1 MPTWGSPRNCLAGR
15 LAKSELFRPKPF
27 SPGTFCPVTCAPVP
41 PMSDQQHSDDLQHL
55 PTADADSVENS
66 RAAKAALWKKISEQ
80 RRREREEQ
88 TAAQPP
94 QDLVEEPP
102 PAAPE
107 RSSRDE
113 WDELFTSSHEELQAA
128 TIPTPAPPAQPP
140 RKRSVIRRSTPL
152 ITDTEASPSEN
163 PHASLRPPAEST
175 DAGTTTRQSSADDDP
190 EAGPAANVGDARE
203 REQAPALQ
211 GSPRIQSASPDTAT
225 PQTASVPGT
234 SSHSR
239 TAAASEKSDD
249 SPQEVPFLVALLRQK
264 WVQWGGASLSLSLGI
279 HALILGVGGFMVV
292 SQVMLDRQVDF
303 LPGGS
308 QQGQQASEALE
319 HKIQQKKNPWLKKA
333 MPMRKIAAIGSI
345 SDIILPDEVPDLLD
359 LPSSN
364 DLLSSSKLGGA
375 GLGGGGFG
383 KGMGL
388 GAKDGMVFQPLSM
401 FGREIKAKRL
411 ALVLDVSSS
420 MAPFLPRVIEEVDKV
435 AKGSV
440 IVLYPGC
447 GLDSP
452 PNKGLTGKEIYRTS
466 GPEFERFW
474 RMGGMAS
481 LEEARKF
488 KFSRT
493 DPIPS
498 ESVYT
503 VLSKRPQ
510 THFIHY
516 VGIGYTW
523 LALLSDHVRQ
533 ADALYWF
540 SDFQDHVDFQQ
551 LDIIRENLLRRKQKL
566 YIQPYQHGSAFD
578 LIKSQL
584 VDPTG
589 GEVIEAVFE

>member
-1 MPTWGSPRNCLAGR
+1 
-15 LAKSELFRPKPF
+15 
-27 SPGTFCPVTCAPVP
+27 
-41 PMSDQQHSDDLQHL
+41 MSDPQNSDDLQHL
-55 PTADADSVENS
+55 PTADVDSVESS

-80 RRREREEQ
+80 RRQEKEDPP
-88 TAAQPP
+88 ALQPP
-94 QDLVEEPP
+94 QTPVDDRP
-102 PAAPE
+102 PAAQE

-113 WDELFTSSHEELQAA
+113 WNELFSTSPEELEAPL
-128 TIPTPAPPAQPP
+128 IPTAAAPLVQPP

-152 ITDTEASPSEN
+152 LTEAEAAPELPPEASPHPSSDS
-163 PHASLRPPAEST
+163 PDTTLAGTAAPAEE
-175 DAGTTTRQSSADDDP
+175 AVP
-190 EAGPAANVGDARE
+190 AGPDSPLISLTAQ
-203 REQAPALQ
+203 EQFPTPKN
-211 GSPRIQSASPDTAT
+211 SPGPRSASPETAA
-225 PQTASVPGT
+225 QETASEPDKP
-234 SSHSR
+234 SQSQS
-239 TAAASEKSDD
+239 AAASEKPEDT
-249 SPQEVPFLVALLRQK
+249 PKEVHFLTALLRQK

-279 HALILGVGGFMVV
+279 HAFILGVGGFLVV
-292 SQVMLDRQVDF
+292 NQVMIDRQVDF

-308 QQGQQASEALE
+308 QQGQQASQALE

-345 SDIILPDEVPDLLD
+345 SDIVLPDEVPDLLD

-364 DLLSSSKLGGA
+364 DLLSSSKLGGS

-452 PNKGLTGKEIYRTS
+452 PNKGLLGKEIYRTN

-488 KFSRT
+488 KFSRN

-503 VLSKRPQ
+503 VLAKRPQ

-551 LDIIRENLLRRKQKL
+551 LDIVRENLLRRKQKL

>member
-1 MPTWGSPRNCLAGR
+1 
-15 LAKSELFRPKPF
+15 
-27 SPGTFCPVTCAPVP
+27 
-41 PMSDQQHSDDLQHL
+41 MSDPQNSDDLQHL
-55 PTADADSVENS
+55 PTADADSVESS

-80 RRREREEQ
+80 RRQEKEDPP
-88 TAAQPP
+88 ALQPP
-94 QDLVEEPP
+94 QTPVDDRP
-102 PAAPE
+102 PAAQE

-113 WDELFTSSHEELQAA
+113 WNELFSTSPEELEAPL
-128 TIPTPAPPAQPP
+128 IPTAAAPLVQPP

-152 ITDTEASPSEN
+152 LTEAEAAPELPPEASPHPSSDS
-163 PHASLRPPAEST
+163 PDTTLAGTAAPAEE
-175 DAGTTTRQSSADDDP
+175 AVP
-190 EAGPAANVGDARE
+190 AGPDSPLISLTAQ
-203 REQAPALQ
+203 EQFPTPKN
-211 GSPRIQSASPDTAT
+211 SPGPRSASPETAA
-225 PQTASVPGT
+225 QETASEPDKP
-234 SSHSR
+234 SQSQS
-239 TAAASEKSDD
+239 AAASEKPEDT
-249 SPQEVPFLVALLRQK
+249 PKEVHFLTALLRQK

-279 HALILGVGGFMVV
+279 HAFILGVGGFLVV
-292 SQVMLDRQVDF
+292 NQVMIDRQVDF

-308 QQGQQASEALE
+308 QQGQQASQALE

-345 SDIILPDEVPDLLD
+345 SDIVLPDEVPDLLD

-364 DLLSSSKLGGA
+364 DLLSSSKLGGS

-452 PNKGLTGKEIYRTS
+452 PNKGLLGKEIYRTN

-488 KFSRT
+488 KFSRN

-551 LDIIRENLLRRKQKL
+551 LDIVRENLLRRKQKL

>member
-1 MPTWGSPRNCLAGR
+1 
-15 LAKSELFRPKPF
+15 
-27 SPGTFCPVTCAPVP
+27 
-41 PMSDQQHSDDLQHL
+41 MSDSQNSDDLQHL
-55 PTADADSVENS
+55 PKADADIVENS
-66 RAAKAALWKKISEQ
+66 RAAKAALWRKISEQ
-80 RRREREEQ
+80 RRQVREDPPAPKPLQ
-88 TAAQPP
+88 TPVDDQPP
-94 QDLVEEPP
+94 TVQ
-102 PAAPE
+102 E

-113 WDELFTSSHEELQAA
+113 WNELFNTSPEELEAPLIPEATVPPVQA
-128 TIPTPAPPAQPP
+128 P

-152 ITDTEASPSEN
+152 ITETAAAPGENPDASPHPPANTTDMATAGTASHAKDDATTL
-163 PHASLRPPAEST
+163 PASLVSSPRARELYLAPKDYHQPPA
-175 DAGTTTRQSSADDDP
+175 APP
-190 EAGPAANVGDARE
+190 EV
-203 REQAPALQ
+203 
-211 GSPRIQSASPDTAT
+211 ASQETISEPDTSSRL
-225 PQTASVPGT
+225 AS
-234 SSHSR
+234 
-239 TAAASEKSDD
+239 AAASEKPEDT
-249 SPQEVPFLVALLRQK
+249 PQEVHFLTALLKQK

-279 HALILGVGGFMVV
+279 HALILGVGGFLVV
-292 SQVMLDRQVDF
+292 NQVMIDRQVDF

-308 QQGQQASEALE
+308 QQGQQASQALE

-333 MPMRKIAAIGSI
+333 VPMRKIAAVGSI
-345 SDIILPDEVPDLLD
+345 SDIVLPDEVPDLLD

-364 DLLSSSKLGGA
+364 DLLSSSRLGGA
-375 GLGGGGFG
+375 GLDGGGFG

-452 PNKGLTGKEIYRTS
+452 PNKGLSGKEIYRTN

-493 DPIPS
+493 DPIPG

-551 LDIIRENLLRRKQKL
+551 LDIVRENLLRRKQKL

>member
-1 MPTWGSPRNCLAGR
+1 
-15 LAKSELFRPKPF
+15 
-27 SPGTFCPVTCAPVP
+27 
-41 PMSDQQHSDDLQHL
+41 MSDSQNSDDLQHL
-55 PTADADSVENS
+55 PKADAASVENS
-66 RAAKAALWKKISEQ
+66 RAAKAALWKKISDQ
-80 RRREREEQ
+80 RRQEREEASAPHLPVDDQ
-88 TAAQPP
+88 
-94 QDLVEEPP
+94 P
-102 PAAPE
+102 PAAQE

-113 WDELFTSSHEELQAA
+113 WNELFNLTPEELEAPLIPAA
-128 TIPTPAPPAQPP
+128 AAPPAQAP

-152 ITDTEASPSEN
+152 ITETAATPEENQDASPNLS
-163 PHASLRPPAEST
+163 ASSTDMATARKTSQAKEDASSPTTTPPARAQST
-175 DAGTTTRQSSADDDP
+175 
-190 EAGPAANVGDARE
+190 
-203 REQAPALQ
+203 APKD
-211 GSPRIQSASPDTAT
+211 SPVPQSAHPERAAQETTSEPEKPSQSGSAETPEKLEDT
-225 PQTASVPGT
+225 PQEA
-234 SSHSR
+234 H
-239 TAAASEKSDD
+239 
-249 SPQEVPFLVALLRQK
+249 FLAVLLRQK

-279 HALILGVGGFMVV
+279 HALILGVGGFLVV
-292 SQVMLDRQVDF
+292 NQVMIDRQVDF

-308 QQGQQASEALE
+308 QQGQQASQALE

-333 MPMRKIAAIGSI
+333 MPMRKIAAVGSI
-345 SDIILPDEVPDLLD
+345 SEIVLPDEVPDLLD

-364 DLLSSSKLGGA
+364 DMLSSSKLGGA
-375 GLGGGGFG
+375 GLGGGGIG

-452 PNKGLTGKEIYRTS
+452 PNKGLSGKEIYRTS

-488 KFSRT
+488 KFSRN

-503 VLSKRPQ
+503 VLAKRPQ

-523 LALLSDHVRQ
+523 LALLSDLVRQ

-551 LDIIRENLLRRKQKL
+551 LDIVRENLLRRKQKL

-584 VDPTG
+584 VTPTG

>member
-1 MPTWGSPRNCLAGR
+1 
-15 LAKSELFRPKPF
+15 
-27 SPGTFCPVTCAPVP
+27 
-41 PMSDQQHSDDLQHL
+41 MSDPKNSDDLQHL
-55 PTADADSVENS
+55 PKADADSVENS
-66 RAAKAALWKKISEQ
+66 RAAKAALWRKISEQ
-80 RRREREEQ
+80 RRQEREEPS
-88 TAAQPP
+88 APEPP
-94 QDLVEEPP
+94 QSPVDDRP
-102 PAAPE
+102 PAVQE

-113 WDELFTSSHEELQAA
+113 WNELFSTSPEELEAPLIPAAA
-128 TIPTPAPPAQPP
+128 TPPVQAP

-152 ITDTEASPSEN
+152 ITKAEAASEPPQEASPHPSSDS
-163 PHASLRPPAEST
+163 PDTAMADTAALVDDDAPTVPSSPVRRPPA
-175 DAGTTTRQSSADDDP
+175 
-190 EAGPAANVGDARE
+190 
-203 REQAPALQ
+203 REQSPAPKDSS
-211 GSPRIQSASPDTAT
+211 GPQSASPEAAA
-225 PQTASVPGT
+225 QETASEPDKP
-234 SSHSR
+234 SQSQS
-239 TAAASEKSDD
+239 AATSEKPEDT
-249 SPQEVPFLVALLRQK
+249 PQEVHFLVALLRQK

-279 HALILGVGGFMVV
+279 HALILGVGGFLVV
-292 SQVMLDRQVDF
+292 NQVMIDRQVDF

-308 QQGQQASEALE
+308 QQGQQASQALE

-333 MPMRKIAAIGSI
+333 MPMRKIAAVGSI
-345 SDIILPDEVPDLLD
+345 SDIVLPDEVPDLLD

-364 DLLSSSKLGGA
+364 DMLSSSKLGGA

-452 PNKGLTGKEIYRTS
+452 PNKGLSGKEIYRTN

-488 KFSRT
+488 KFSRN

-503 VLSKRPQ
+503 VLAKRPQ

-551 LDIIRENLLRRKQKL
+551 LDIVRENLLRRKQKL

>member
-1 MPTWGSPRNCLAGR
+1 
-15 LAKSELFRPKPF
+15 
-27 SPGTFCPVTCAPVP
+27 
-41 PMSDQQHSDDLQHL
+41 MSDPQNSDDLQHL
-55 PTADADSVENS
+55 PTADADSVESS

-80 RRREREEQ
+80 RRQEKEDPP
-88 TAAQPP
+88 ALQPP
-94 QDLVEEPP
+94 QTPVDDRP
-102 PAAPE
+102 PAAQE

-113 WDELFTSSHEELQAA
+113 WNELFSTSPEELEAPL
-128 TIPTPAPPAQPP
+128 IPTAAAPLVQPP

-152 ITDTEASPSEN
+152 LTEAEAAPELPPEASPHPSSDS
-163 PHASLRPPAEST
+163 PDTTL
-175 DAGTTTRQSSADDDP
+175 AGTAAPADEAVP
-190 EAGPAANVGDARE
+190 AGPDSPLISLTAQ
-203 REQAPALQ
+203 EQ
-211 GSPRIQSASPDTAT
+211 SPTPKNSPGPRSASPETAA
-225 PQTASVPGT
+225 QETASEPDKP
-234 SSHSR
+234 SQSQS
-239 TAAASEKSDD
+239 AAASEKPEDT
-249 SPQEVPFLVALLRQK
+249 PKEVHFLTALLRQK

-279 HALILGVGGFMVV
+279 HAFILGVGGFLVV
-292 SQVMLDRQVDF
+292 NQVMIDRQVDF

-308 QQGQQASEALE
+308 QQGQQASQALE

-345 SDIILPDEVPDLLD
+345 SDIVLPDEVPDLLD

-364 DLLSSSKLGGA
+364 DLLSSSKLGGS

-452 PNKGLTGKEIYRTS
+452 PNKGLLGKEIYRTN

-488 KFSRT
+488 KFSRN

-551 LDIIRENLLRRKQKL
+551 LDIVRENLLRRKQKL

>member
-1 MPTWGSPRNCLAGR
+1 
-15 LAKSELFRPKPF
+15 
-27 SPGTFCPVTCAPVP
+27 
-41 PMSDQQHSDDLQHL
+41 MSDPQNSDDLQHL

-66 RAAKAALWKKISEQ
+66 RAAKAALWRKISEQ
-80 RRREREEQ
+80 RRQEREDPS
-88 TAAQPP
+88 TAQPP
-94 QDLVEEPP
+94 QAPVDDPT
-102 PAAPE
+102 PAPLE

-113 WDELFTSSHEELQAA
+113 WNELFSTNPEELEAPLIPAA
-128 TIPTPAPPAQPP
+128 AAPAIQQP
-140 RKRSVIRRSTPL
+140 RKRSVIRRNAPL
-152 ITDTEASPSEN
+152 KSEAEAAPEENPDTSPPPPADSTDTAI
-163 PHASLRPPAEST
+163 
-175 DAGTTTRQSSADDDP
+175 SSRATAADDDDQAVPASLHSSPPSQEQSPSLIAPPQPLAASP
-190 EAGPAANVGDARE
+190 EA
-203 REQAPALQ
+203 APQ
-211 GSPRIQSASPDTAT
+211 EPVSE
-225 PQTASVPGT
+225 PGT
-234 SSHSR
+234 TSQSR
-239 TAAASEKSDD
+239 PADASEKPEPP
-249 SPQEVPFLVALLRQK
+249 PQEVHFLTALLRQK

-279 HALILGVGGFMVV
+279 HALILGIGGFLVV
-292 SQVMLDRQVDF
+292 NQVMIDRQVDF

-308 QQGQQASEALE
+308 QQGQQASQALE

-333 MPMRKIAAIGSI
+333 VPMRKIAAVGSI
-345 SDIILPDEVPDLLD
+345 SDIVLPDEVPDLLD

-452 PNKGLTGKEIYRTS
+452 PNKGLPGKEIYRTS

-488 KFSRT
+488 KFSRS

-498 ESVYT
+498 ESIYNI
-503 VLSKRPQ
+503 LSKRPQ

-551 LDIIRENLLRRKQKL
+551 LDIVRDNLLRRKQKL

-589 GEVIEAVFE
+589 GEVIETVFE

>member
-1 MPTWGSPRNCLAGR
+1 
-15 LAKSELFRPKPF
+15 
-27 SPGTFCPVTCAPVP
+27 
-41 PMSDQQHSDDLQHL
+41 MSDPQNSDDLQHL
-55 PTADADSVENS
+55 PKADADSVENS
-66 RAAKAALWKKISEQ
+66 RAAKAALWRKISEQ
-80 RRREREEQ
+80 RRQEREEPS
-88 TAAQPP
+88 APQPP
-94 QDLVEEPP
+94 QAPVDDLP

-113 WDELFTSSHEELQAA
+113 WNELFSTSPEELEAPLIPAA
-128 TIPTPAPPAQPP
+128 AAPPVQAP

-152 ITDTEASPSEN
+152 ITETAAAPDASPQ
-163 PHASLRPPAEST
+163 PPETST
-175 DAGTTTRQSSADDDP
+175 DMATSGTTSQAKDDAPAVTSSTISSLP
-190 EAGPAANVGDARE
+190 ARE
-203 REQAPALQ
+203 QSPAPKDSS
-211 GSPRIQSASPDTAT
+211 GPQSASPEAAA
-225 PQTASVPGT
+225 QETASEPDKP
-234 SSHSR
+234 SQPQS
-239 TAAASEKSDD
+239 AATSEKPEDT
-249 SPQEVPFLVALLRQK
+249 PQEVPFLVALLRQK

-279 HALILGVGGFMVV
+279 HALILGVGGFLVV
-292 SQVMLDRQVDF
+292 NQVMIDRQVDF

-308 QQGQQASEALE
+308 QQGQQASQALE

-333 MPMRKIAAIGSI
+333 MPMRKIAAVGSI
-345 SDIILPDEVPDLLD
+345 SDIVLPDEVPDLLD

-364 DLLSSSKLGGA
+364 DMLSSSKLGGA

-452 PNKGLTGKEIYRTS
+452 PNKGLSGKEIYRTN

-488 KFSRT
+488 KFSRS

-503 VLSKRPQ
+503 VLAKRPQ

-551 LDIIRENLLRRKQKL
+551 LDIVRENLLRRKQKL

>member
-1 MPTWGSPRNCLAGR
+1 
-15 LAKSELFRPKPF
+15 
-27 SPGTFCPVTCAPVP
+27 
-41 PMSDQQHSDDLQHL
+41 MSDPQNSDDLQHL

-66 RAAKAALWKKISEQ
+66 RAAKAALWRKISEQ
-80 RRREREEQ
+80 RRQEREDPS
-88 TAAQPP
+88 TAQPP
-94 QDLVEEPP
+94 QAPVDDPT
-102 PAAPE
+102 PAPLE

-113 WDELFTSSHEELQAA
+113 WNELFSTNPEELEAPLIPAA
-128 TIPTPAPPAQPP
+128 AAPAIQQP
-140 RKRSVIRRSTPL
+140 RKRSVIRRNAPL
-152 ITDTEASPSEN
+152 KSEAAAAPEENPDTSPPPPADSTDTAI
-163 PHASLRPPAEST
+163 
-175 DAGTTTRQSSADDDP
+175 SSRATAADDDDQAVPASLHSSPPSQEQSPSLIAPPQPLAASP
-190 EAGPAANVGDARE
+190 EA
-203 REQAPALQ
+203 APQ
-211 GSPRIQSASPDTAT
+211 EPVSE
-225 PQTASVPGT
+225 PGT
-234 SSHSR
+234 TSQSR
-239 TAAASEKSDD
+239 PADASEKPEPP
-249 SPQEVPFLVALLRQK
+249 PQEVHFLTALLRQK

-279 HALILGVGGFMVV
+279 HALILGIGGFLVV
-292 SQVMLDRQVDF
+292 NQVMIDRQVDF

-308 QQGQQASEALE
+308 QQGQQASQALE

-333 MPMRKIAAIGSI
+333 VPMRKIAAVGSI
-345 SDIILPDEVPDLLD
+345 SDIVLPDEVPDLLD

-452 PNKGLTGKEIYRTS
+452 PNKGLPGKEIYRTS

-488 KFSRT
+488 KFSRS

-498 ESVYT
+498 ESIYNI
-503 VLSKRPQ
+503 LSKRPQ

-551 LDIIRENLLRRKQKL
+551 LDIVRDNLLRRKQKL

-589 GEVIEAVFE
+589 GEVIETVFE

>member
-1 MPTWGSPRNCLAGR
+1 MS
-15 LAKSELFRPKPF
+15 
-27 SPGTFCPVTCAPVP
+27 AP
-41 PMSDQQHSDDLQHL
+41 QHSDDLQHL
-55 PTADADSVENS
+55 PKADAESAESS

-80 RRREREEQ
+80 RRQTREEQ
-88 TAAQPP
+88 AAAASRLHPEEAPAQPP
-94 QDLVEEPP
+94 AQ
-102 PAAPE
+102 E

-113 WDELFTSSHEELQAA
+113 WNELFASSPEELEAS
-128 TIPTPAPPAQPP
+128 PAPQPP
-140 RKRSVIRRSTPL
+140 PTLQPARKRSVIRRSTPL
-152 ITDTEASPSEN
+152 LTEAEELRPTPPETGHPSPETTDTEAPAVTQSTRSDEPSAGSVDATKRELTGGQAPPLDHAAGKASQTDCNPSE
-163 PHASLRPPAEST
+163 
-175 DAGTTTRQSSADDDP
+175 DGSSDTKAMPDD
-190 EAGPAANVGDARE
+190 
-203 REQAPALQ
+203 
-211 GSPRIQSASPDTAT
+211 
-225 PQTASVPGT
+225 
-234 SSHSR
+234 
-239 TAAASEKSDD
+239 AASHRAPRPSSET
-249 SPQEVPFLVALLRQK
+249 SPAPQQEDHFLIALLRQK

-308 QQGQQASEALE
+308 RQGQQASQALE

-333 MPMRKIAAIGSI
+333 MPMRKIAAVGSI
-345 SDIILPDEVPDLLD
+345 SDIVLPDEVPDLLD

-452 PNKGLTGKEIYRTS
+452 PNKGLAGKEIYRTN

-481 LEEARKF
+481 LDEARKF
-488 KFSRT
+488 KFSRS

-540 SDFQDHVDFQQ
+540 SDFQDHVDFRQ
-551 LDIIRENLLRRKQKL
+551 LDIVRENLQRRNQKL

-589 GEVIEAVFE
+589 GEVIETVFE

>member
-1 MPTWGSPRNCLAGR
+1 
-15 LAKSELFRPKPF
+15 
-27 SPGTFCPVTCAPVP
+27 
-41 PMSDQQHSDDLQHL
+41 MSDPQHSDDLQHL
-55 PTADADSVENS
+55 PTADAEGAENS
-66 RAAKAALWKKISEQ
+66 RAAKAALWKRISEQ
-80 RRREREEQ
+80 RRQEREEQ
-88 TAAQPP
+88 AAAQPLH
-94 QDLVEEPP
+94 DLVEEPP
-102 PAAPE
+102 QAAPE

-113 WDELFTSSHEELQAA
+113 WNELFTTSAEELEAA
-128 TIPTPAPPAQPP
+128 PVPAAAPPPVQAP

-152 ITDTEASPSEN
+152 LPEAAPHPSDNLDHSP
-163 PHASLRPPAEST
+163 RPPADCT
-175 DAGTTTRQSSADDDP
+175 DAAHDFKQSAAGDDDQ
-190 EAGPAANVGDARE
+190 AGPAPLRNTEARE
-203 REQAPALQ
+203 QSPTPKDFPETPTAPPEAVSQ
-211 GSPRIQSASPDTAT
+211 E
-225 PQTASVPGT
+225 TASEPEK
-234 SSHSR
+234 SSQAKS
-239 TAAASEKSDD
+239 AAASEKPDD
-249 SPQEVPFLVALLRQK
+249 TPQEVHFLVALLRQK

-279 HALILGVGGFMVV
+279 HALILGIGGFMVV

-308 QQGQQASEALE
+308 QQGQQASQALE

-345 SDIILPDEVPDLLD
+345 SDIVLPDEVPDLLD

-401 FGREIKAKRL
+401 FGREIRAKRL
-411 ALVLDVSSS
+411 ALILDVSSS

-452 PNKGLTGKEIYRTS
+452 PNKGLTGKEIYRTN

-488 KFSRT
+488 KFSRS

-498 ESVYT
+498 ESVYA

-551 LDIIRENLLRRKQKL
+551 LDIVRENLLRRKQKL